1 MKMENLAELLSQL
14 RENEKKINK
23 EFEKIGISKAI
34 SIGTQFCISGK
45 ENIEKI
51 AKETN
56 SVLITDEWDYSDE
69 YDLIYKTE
77 CYGFTFFDLH
87 EKGME

>member
-14 RENEKKINK
+14 KEIEKKINK
-23 EFEKIGISKAI
+23 EFEKIGISNAI
-34 SIGTQFCISGK
+34 SIGTQFCILGK

-69 YDLIYKTE
+69 YDLVYKTE
-77 CYGFTFFDLH
+77 YFGFTFCCLH
-87 EKGME
+87 EKGEE